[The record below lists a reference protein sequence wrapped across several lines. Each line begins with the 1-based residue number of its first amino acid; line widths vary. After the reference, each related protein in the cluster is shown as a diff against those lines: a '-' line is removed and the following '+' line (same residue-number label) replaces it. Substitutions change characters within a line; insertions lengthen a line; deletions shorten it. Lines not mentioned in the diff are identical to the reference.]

1 MKMATI
7 HFTVEMDKLG
17 YKFGPDYALVAHIHD
32 EMQIEVREEIAE
44 EVGKVAV
51 NSIRQAGDTF
61 NFRCQLD
68 GEFRIGSNWAET
80 H

>member
-1 MKMATI
+1 
-7 HFTVEMDKLG
+7 
-17 YKFGPDYALVAHIHD
+17 LVAHIHD

-51 NSIRQAGDTF
+51 NSIRQAGETF